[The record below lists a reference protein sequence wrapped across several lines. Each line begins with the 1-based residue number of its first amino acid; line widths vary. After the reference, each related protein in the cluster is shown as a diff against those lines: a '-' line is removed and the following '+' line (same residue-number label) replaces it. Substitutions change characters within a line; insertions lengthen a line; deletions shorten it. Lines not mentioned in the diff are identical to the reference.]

1 MRFSERYGYVKPK
14 EAIQRES
21 IDEDLKNRLWS
32 LLDIYLWKMYE
43 GDILI
48 SFEDHEFLDNLILN
62 YWYQVFKKSTDQINP
77 RSSNK
82 ILQLKNIFT
91 LDLKW
96 YQIYDFI
103 EFTLKFINQNYSNK
117 ELLTKVI
124 NALNQLLEDEKS
136 AYRIINIEV
145 IEITSEQ
152 EIQSIEVAL
161 ANTNPYSGVQQ
172 HLNQALKLMSDRQKP
187 DYRNSIKESI
197 SSVESICKIVT
208 NDDKATLGKAL
219 KIVEDKFGLHP
230 ALKGSLSQLYGYTS
244 DADGIRHA
252 MLGESNLSYIDAKFM
267 LVACTNFINYLI
279 DKTKD

>member
-124 NALNQLLEDEKS
+124 NALNQLLDDEKS

>member
-152 EIQSIEVAL
+152 EIQSIEEAL
-161 ANTNPYSGVQQ
+161 ENTNLYSGVQQ
-172 HLNQALKLMSDRQKP
+172 HLKQALQLMSDRQNP
-187 DYRNSIKESI
+187 DYRNSIKESV
-197 SSVESICKIVT
+197 SALEGMCQKILNKEKV
-208 NDDKATLGKAL
+208 TLGDAIGQIEKQHP
-219 KIVEDKFGLHP
+219 IHP
-230 ALKGSLSQLYGYTS
+230 ALKASIKSLYGYTS
-244 DADGIRHA
+244 DGDGIRHA
-252 MLGESNLSYIDAKFM
+252 MLEESNITYIDAKFM